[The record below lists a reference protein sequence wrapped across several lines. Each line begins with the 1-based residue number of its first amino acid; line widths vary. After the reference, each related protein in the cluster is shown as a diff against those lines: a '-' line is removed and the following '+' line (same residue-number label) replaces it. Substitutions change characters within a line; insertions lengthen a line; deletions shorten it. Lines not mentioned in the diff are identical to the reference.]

1 MAISDH
7 LVLMENLGDRIRDA
21 SGEVDGLKRLSELID
36 VPRRTLGHWLTGTQ
50 PKPEH
55 LQKIADVTG
64 VQLHWLITGEGP
76 KKEDPISKAMQRLL
90 KLSENP
96 GGLTNDEVAER
107 YEEEFRAGMQ
117 KFRGFEEEG
126 SSFATPKVSLDIA
139 LLQRLS
145 DLAQSVFNECK
156 QSAPPRAITAE
167 AGNLY
172 NELLQMVVDVH
183 DEEVVEAL
191 LPVLRARFKK
201 RLQEAASQPG
211 SGKRSA

>member
-1 MAISDH
+1 M
-7 LVLMENLGDRIRDA
+7 
-21 SGEVDGLKRLSELID
+21 KRLSELID

>member
-1 MAISDH
+1 M
-7 LVLMENLGDRIRDA
+7 VLMDNLGDRIREA
-21 SGEVDGLKRLSELID
+21 AAEVDGLKRLAELID
-36 VPRRTLGHWLTGTQ
+36 VPRRSLGNWLTGTQ

-96 GGLTNDEVAER
+96 GGLTN
-107 YEEEFRAGMQ
+107 EELADLNQEKFGAAMQ
-117 KFRGFEEEG
+117 KFRGLQEDEVPPYVAPNTG
-126 SSFATPKVSLDIA
+126 LNIA

-145 DLAQSVFNECK
+145 DLVQAVFQECK

-172 NELLQMVVDVH
+172 NELLQMVVDIH

-201 RLQEAASQPG
+201 RLDEAAARPG